1 MYNEDIPKQISL
13 NLKVEI
19 MLYQVGG
26 SIVEA
31 VEGTKGFHFV
41 IDGEII
47 VPQFDDESCFVV
59 IDGSRLSVKF
69 L

>member
-1 MYNEDIPKQISL
+1 
-13 NLKVEI
+13 

-41 IDGEII
+41 INGEII
-47 VPQFDDESCFVV
+47 IPQFDDESCFVV
-59 IDGSRLSVKF
+59 IEGSRLSVKF